1 MRNQTSGWVLYEVAV
16 SLMLVALGAEHVVR
30 SSGLHAAMRA
40 QSAATAAA
48 ARLAAELSEW
58 AQRRGLHVL
67 DLPVDG
73 LLAARLSPAP
83 ACHDGDCDAAQGARY
98 FLAQWHARL
107 WQAIPQ
113 ARAEICIDR
122 LPTRSGVDW
131 PCAHDGAVAVL
142 KLGWPTGRSATEF
155 RPAMAVAL
163 GPVP

>member
-1 MRNQTSGWVLYEVAV
+1 MRKTSGWVLYEVAV

-30 SSGLHAAMRA
+30 SSGIHVAMHK

-48 ARLAAELSEW
+48 ARLGTELSEW

-67 DLPVDG
+67 GLPVDG
-73 LLAARLSPAP
+73 LLAARLSPTP
-83 ACHDGDCDAAQGARY
+83 ACHDGGCDAVQGARY
-98 FLAQWHARL
+98 FLAQWQARL

-122 LPTRSGVDW
+122 LPARSGVDW
-131 PCAHDGAVAVL
+131 PCAQDGTVAVL
-142 KLGWPTGRSATEF
+142 KLGWPSARSATVF

-163 GPVP
+163 GPAP